1 MSGPGED
8 AGAARS
14 RLEEFAVGLRD
25 TLPLM
30 MGSIAFGVI
39 FGTLATTAG
48 LSAWQTMAMSLFV
61 FSGSAQ
67 FIAILLLGS
76 NAGLGAVWF
85 ATLVLNLRHLLYAA
99 TLVDE
104 VRHLSQAWR
113 FPLAA
118 FLTDETFAVM
128 ERRYRTPPSAKAD
141 IGPRGGGPNAHWY
154 YVGSCAGMYVNW
166 QFWTAMGIV
175 ASERFEE
182 LKHWGLEFAMV
193 VSFIGIVMPL
203 LNTRP
208 YWAATIVAGVV
219 SVAANPLPYKLGL
232 MLGALAGIAVGLALD
247 LKQRGLRPP
256 AENPLAPLTDAN
268 RKTWA

>member
-1 MSGPGED
+1 VNALAD
-8 AGAARS
+8 HAGTTRS
-14 RLEEFAVGLRD
+14 RGAEFALGLRD

-39 FGTLATTAG
+39 FGTLATAAG
-48 LSAWQTMAMSLFV
+48 LSPWATMTMSLFV

-67 FIAILLLGS
+67 FIAVLLLGS
-76 NAGLGAVWF
+76 SAGLWVVWF

-128 ERRYRTPPSAKAD
+128 ERRYRLQ
-141 IGPRGGGPNAHWY
+141 GGGRNAHWY
-154 YVGSCAGMYVNW
+154 YAASCIGMYVNW
-166 QFWTAMGIV
+166 QFWTVVGITV
-175 ASERFEE
+175 GSEYPDI
-182 LKHWGLEFAMV
+182 KNWGLQFAMV

-203 LNTRP
+203 LNSRP
-208 YWAATIVAGVV
+208 YWAATVVAGVI
-219 SVAANPLPYKLGL
+219 SVIANPLPYKLGL

-247 LKQRGLRPP
+247 LKQRGLQP
-256 AENPLAPLTDAN
+256 AAEIQP
-268 RKTWA
+268 

>member
-1 MSGPGED
+1 MTAAVND
-8 AGAARS
+8 AGAS
-14 RLEEFAVGLRD
+14 RTRAQEFAVGLRD

-39 FGTLATTAG
+39 FGTLATSNG
-48 LSAWQTMAMSLFV
+48 LSACETMAMSLFV

-67 FIAILLLGS
+67 FIAILLLGTNS
-76 NAGLGAVWF
+76 GLGVVWF

-128 ERRYRTPPSAKAD
+128 ERRYRTK
-141 IGPRGGGPNAHWY
+141 GGGKNAHWY
-154 YVGSCAGMYVNW
+154 YIASCVGMYVNW

-175 ASERFEE
+175 ASERFDE

-219 SVAANPLPYKLGL
+219 SVVANPLPYKLGL

-247 LKQRGLRPP
+247 LKQRGLQP
-256 AENPLAPLTDAN
+256 AAET
-268 RKTWA
+268 RS

>member
-67 FIAILLLGS
+67 FIAVILLGAGS
-76 NAGLGAVWF
+76 GLWVVWF

-99 TLVDE
+99 TLVDH

-128 ERRYRTPPSAKAD
+128 ERRYRTQSAKAD
-141 IGPRGGGPNAHWY
+141 LRPRGGGAKAQWY
-154 YVGSCAGMYVNW
+154 YLASCAGMYLNW
-166 QFWTAMGIV
+166 QFWTFIGMTVGQ
-175 ASERFEE
+175 RFPQVQN
-182 LKHWGLEFAMV
+182 WGLEFAMAV
-193 VSFIGIVMPL
+193 TFIGIVVPL
-203 LNTRP
+203 LTSVP
-208 YWAATIVAGVV
+208 YWAAAVTAGVV
-219 SVAANPLPYKLGL
+219 AVLANPLPYKLGL
-232 MLGALAGIAVGLALD
+232 MLAALAGIVVGVALD
-247 LKQRGLRPP
+247 IRKRGLNAP
-256 AENPLAPLTDAN
+256 AELNAEDPGP
-268 RKTWA
+268 

>member
-1 MSGPGED
+1 MSAPQEP
-8 AGAARS
+8 AGATRS
-14 RLEEFAVGLRD
+14 RGQEFAIGLRD

-39 FGTLATTAG
+39 FGTLATANG
-48 LSAWQTMAMSLFV
+48 LSAWETMAMSLFV

-67 FIAILLLGS
+67 FIAILLLGTNS
-76 NAGLGAVWF
+76 GLGVVWF

-128 ERRYRTPPSAKAD
+128 ERRYRTQ
-141 IGPRGGGPNAHWY
+141 GGGPNAHWY
-154 YVGSCAGMYVNW
+154 YIGSCIGMYVNW

-175 ASERFEE
+175 ASERFQE

-203 LNTRP
+203 LNSRP
-208 YWAATIVAGVV
+208 YWAATIVAGFV
-219 SVAANPLPYKLGL
+219 SVIANPLPYKLGL

-247 LKQRGLRPP
+247 LRQRGLQP
-256 AENPLAPLTDAN
+256 AAET
-268 RKTWA
+268 RS

>member
-1 MSGPGED
+1 M
-8 AGAARS
+8 GASRS
-14 RLEEFAVGLRD
+14 RAQEFALGLRD

-39 FGTLATTAG
+39 FGTMATAAG
-48 LSAWQTMAMSLFV
+48 LSPWATMAMSLFV

-67 FIAILLLGS
+67 FIAVLLLGS
-76 NAGLGAVWF
+76 TASLWVVCF

-104 VRHLSQAWR
+104 VRHLSQVWR
-113 FPLAA
+113 FPPGSLPHRRDLRGDGAPLPAAAWRPQRALVLRRLLHRHVCELAVWT
-118 FLTDETFAVM
+118 LVGITVGNE
-128 ERRYRTPPSAKAD
+128 YPD
-141 IGPRGGGPNAHWY
+141 IKN
-154 YVGSCAGMYVNW
+154 
-166 QFWTAMGIV
+166 
-175 ASERFEE
+175 
-182 LKHWGLEFAMV
+182 WGLQFAMV

-203 LNTRP
+203 LNSRP

-247 LKQRGLRPP
+247 LKQRGLQPGA
-256 AENPLAPLTDAN
+256 AESAS
-268 RKTWA
+268 

>member
-1 MSGPGED
+1 MTVSAEH

-14 RLEEFAVGLRD
+14 RAQEFAVGLRD

-39 FGTLATTAG
+39 FGTLATSNG
-48 LSAWQTMAMSLFV
+48 LSAWETMAMSLFV

-67 FIAILLLGS
+67 FIAILLLATHS
-76 NAGLGAVWF
+76 GLGVVWF

-128 ERRYRTPPSAKAD
+128 ERRYRLARSANAD
-141 IGPRGGGPNAHWY
+141 MRPRGGGPNAHWY
-154 YVGSCAGMYVNW
+154 YIGSCIGMYVNW

-182 LKHWGLEFAMV
+182 LRHWGLEFAMV

-219 SVAANPLPYKLGL
+219 AVVANPLPYKLGL

-247 LKQRGLRPP
+247 LKQRGLQP
-256 AENPLAPLTDAN
+256 AAET
-268 RKTWA
+268 RS

>member
-1 MSGPGED
+1 VSGPAEN
-8 AGAARS
+8 AGATRS
-14 RLEEFAVGLRD
+14 RLQELALGLRD

-39 FGTLATTAG
+39 FGTLATANG
-48 LSAWQTMAMSLFV
+48 LSAWETMAMSLFV

-67 FIAILLLGS
+67 FIAILLLGTNS
-76 NAGLGAVWF
+76 GLGVVWF

-128 ERRYRTPPSAKAD
+128 ERRYR
-141 IGPRGGGPNAHWY
+141 IQGGGPNAHWY
-154 YVGSCAGMYVNW
+154 YIGSCIGMYVNW

-175 ASERFEE
+175 ASERFAE
-182 LKHWGLEFAMV
+182 LKNWGLEFAMV

-208 YWAATIVAGVV
+208 YWAATIVAGIV
-219 SVAANPLPYKLGL
+219 SVVANPLPYKLGL
-232 MLGALAGIAVGLALD
+232 MIGALAGIAVGLALD
-247 LKQRGLRPP
+247 LQQRGLQPKA
-256 AENPLAPLTDAN
+256 AESA
-268 RKTWA
+268 

>member
-1 MSGPGED
+1 MTAGDEI
-8 AGAARS
+8 AGASRS
-14 RLEEFAVGLRD
+14 RGAEFALGLRD

-39 FGTLATTAG
+39 FGTLAIAAG
-48 LSAWQTMAMSLFV
+48 LSTWQTMAMSLFV

-67 FIAILLLGS
+67 FIAILLLGTNS
-76 NAGLGAVWF
+76 GLWVVWF

-104 VRHLSQAWR
+104 VRHLSQVWR

-128 ERRYRTPPSAKAD
+128 ERRYRSQ
-141 IGPRGGGPNAHWY
+141 GGGPNAHWY
-154 YVGSCAGMYVNW
+154 YAASCIGMYVNW
-166 QFWTAMGIV
+166 QFWTVIGITV
-175 ASERFEE
+175 GTQFPDIQS
-182 LKHWGLEFAMV
+182 WGLQFAMV

-203 LNTRP
+203 LESRP

-219 SVAANPLPYKLGL
+219 SVVANPLPYKLGL

-247 LKQRGLRPP
+247 LKQRGLQPATETRP
-256 AENPLAPLTDAN
+256 
-268 RKTWA
+268 

>member
-1 MSGPGED
+1 VTHAGEQ

-14 RLEEFAVGLRD
+14 RRSEFALGVRD

-39 FGTLATTAG
+39 FGTLATSKG
-48 LSAWQTMAMSLFV
+48 LSVWETMAMSLFV

-67 FIAILLLGS
+67 FIAILLLAT
-76 NAGLGAVWF
+76 NAGLGVVWF

-104 VRHLSQAWR
+104 VRHLSQLWR

-128 ERRYRTPPSAKAD
+128 ERRYRTQ
-141 IGPRGGGPNAHWY
+141 GGGRNAHWY
-154 YVGSCAGMYVNW
+154 YAGSCVGMYVNW

-175 ASERFEE
+175 ASERFDQ
-182 LKHWGLEFAMV
+182 LQNWGLEFAMV

-208 YWAATIVAGVV
+208 YWVATIVAGVV
-219 SVAANPLPYKLGL
+219 SVLANPLPYKLGL

-247 LKQRGLRPP
+247 LKQRGPQP
-256 AENPLAPLTDAN
+256 AAETQP
-268 RKTWA
+268 

>member
-1 MSGPGED
+1 VTASGEH

-14 RLEEFAVGLRD
+14 RAQEFALGLRD

-39 FGTLATTAG
+39 FGTLATSNG

-67 FIAILLLGS
+67 FIAILLLGTNS
-76 NAGLGAVWF
+76 GLAVVWF

-113 FPLAA
+113 LPLAA

-128 ERRYRTPPSAKAD
+128 ERRYRTE
-141 IGPRGGGPNAHWY
+141 GGGPNAHWY
-154 YVGSCAGMYVNW
+154 YIASCIGMYVNW

-203 LNTRP
+203 LNSRP

-219 SVAANPLPYKLGL
+219 ATVANPLPYKLGL

-247 LKQRGLRPP
+247 LKQRGLQP
-256 AENPLAPLTDAN
+256 AAET
-268 RKTWA
+268 RS